1 MTTKNTIIEFL
12 SFLFFLGLL
21 VFAYFF
27 FIVGNRVEDLGEILL
42 TLVPLATL
50 IAIYLIV
57 FNFRRKEIEKRRE
70 ENDDELILYLEL
82 KDKLIADVLPFLLS
96 MAIIV
101 FAWFS
106 PNKIDK
112 FDIMVSLLVFFVFMT
127 WNSYIFKKE

>member
-1 MTTKNTIIEFL
+1 MTAKNAIIEFL
-12 SFLFFLGLL
+12 SFIFFLGLL
-21 VFAYFF
+21 VLAYFF
-27 FIVGNRVEDLGEILL
+27 FIVGDRVEDLGEILL
-42 TLVPLATL
+42 TFIPLAML

-106 PNKIDK
+106 PSKIDK